1 MAGHKPMLVIKHPVT
16 SGYLFNRDITELILS
31 NPQYASQEDIDRED
45 SFVFEVNFNRED
57 NDLVISVSINGWE
70 INTVVPVDD

>member
-1 MAGHKPMLVIKHPVT
+1 ML
-16 SGYLFNRDITELILS
+16 
-31 NPQYASQEDIDRED
+31 SQEDIDTED

-70 INTVVPVDD
+70 VNTVVPVDD